1 MFLSLVSGSSG
12 NATLIT
18 DEQTTILIDC
28 GLSGK
33 KLEAAFASIGRSPK
47 ELDAIL
53 VTHEHIDH
61 TAGVGVVSRRFDV
74 PVYATAGTYRGMSVG
89 KLADKNIH
97 TIAPE
102 HSFEIGTI
110 GVCPFSIS
118 HDANDPVGFSFFV
131 NHKKVSLATDTGTM
145 TDSIKQHILGSEAV
159 ILESNHDVDML
170 LYGSYPYSLKQ
181 RILSERGHLSNDD
194 CAKTAVELL
203 QSGTRH
209 ILLGHLS
216 NENNTPE
223 IAFRTAVNALRKAGA
238 AIDSDVRLG
247 VARRYEATAVL

>member
-1 MFLSLVSGSSG
+1 MFLSLASGSSG

-18 DEQTTILIDC
+18 DEKTTILIDC
-28 GLSGK
+28 GMSGK
-33 KLEAAFASIGRSPK
+33 KLEAAFASINRSPK

-74 PVYATAGTYRGMSVG
+74 PVYATAGTHRGMAVG
-89 KLADKNIH
+89 KLADKNIQ

-102 HSFEIGTI
+102 RTFEVGTI
-110 GVCPFSIS
+110 GICPFSIS
-118 HDANDPVGFSFFV
+118 HDANEPVGFSFFL
-131 NHKKVSLATDTGTM
+131 NNKKLSLATDTGVM
-145 TDSIKQHILGSEAV
+145 TDSIKQHIFGSEAV
-159 ILESNHDVDML
+159 ILESNHDVEML
-170 LYGSYPYSLKQ
+170 LYGAYPYHLKQ

-203 QSGTRH
+203 ESGTRR

-216 NENNTPE
+216 DENNTPE
-223 IAFRTAVNALRKAGA
+223 IAFRTLVNALRAAGA
-238 AIDSDVRLG
+238 ALNSDIHLG
-247 VARRYEATAVL
+247 VARRYAATAVL